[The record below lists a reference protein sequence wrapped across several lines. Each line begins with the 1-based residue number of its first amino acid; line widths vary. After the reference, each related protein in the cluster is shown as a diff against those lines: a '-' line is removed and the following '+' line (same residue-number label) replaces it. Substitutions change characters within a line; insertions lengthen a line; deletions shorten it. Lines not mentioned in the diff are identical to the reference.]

1 MPYVLG
7 IDIGTISTVAATARP
22 DGDPAPRLLALGT
35 RGAAVPSVLYL
46 DEAGQALVGEAAE
59 RRVVSHPERVVREVK
74 RRVGDTVPV
83 SVGDVTV
90 TPEDLY
96 AAQAR
101 WVLDRAEEREGEP
114 PAAVAVAVPA
124 TWGSYRAGIVR
135 DALAEAGL
143 PDVTL
148 VSEPRA
154 AARHYLAQPRM
165 ADGATVAVFDF
176 GGGTFDAAVV
186 RRSGPDGCEIL
197 GRPEGL
203 ERLGGADL
211 DELVLA
217 HVAAA
222 VGDHL
227 RDLSPQAPGALAAL
241 ARLRRECTE
250 AKEALSADAET
261 TVPVLL
267 PGLQTQVR
275 IVRAE
280 LEELITP
287 AVEETLD
294 ALAAALDTA
303 KVAPEDLEAILLVG
317 GSSRIPLVAELLS
330 ARFGRPV
337 AVDTDPQAS
346 VALGAAREA
355 AESLAVAT
363 EAAVAPAA
371 AAPARA
377 LAAAGASPRGWTVA
391 AGTISGT
398 TALGDAAG
406 GTTAETPDEAPA
418 RLVAAGGSFV
428 PRQVPA
434 RRRHVTGVRVL
445 AVSAAV
451 LGITVVTSMAGQ
463 TPAVIEAGRSTL
475 SSVVAKLGD
484 SVQPDAPAAA
494 AAEAGRSGGGGVPMA
509 TDASVF
515 AGRRAQGRAIATTS
529 PQASRSTDGQT
540 SSDTRTPAVVEAPG
554 RGTTA
559 PSPSVTPGGGAGTG
573 TKAPSSPSPT
583 SPGTGTPGTGTPGT
597 PTPTTDPTTPPPT
610 QEPTT
615 PPPTQEPTTPPPTQE
630 PTTPPPTQEPTT
642 PPPTTPPA
650 TQQPTEPP
658 TTDPTTP
665 PTTEPTTPAATPTAV
680 PSETSGTTDPV
691 SPSPSAGGG

>member
-7 IDIGTISTVAATARP
+7 IDIGTTSTVAASARP
-22 DGDPAPRLLALGT
+22 DGDPSPQLLWLGT
-35 RGAAVPSVLYL
+35 RGPAVPSVVYL

-59 RRVVSHPERVVREVK
+59 RRTVSHPERVVREVK

-83 SVGDVTV
+83 SVGDIAV

-101 WVLDRAEEREGEP
+101 WVLDRAEEQEGEP
-114 PAAVAVAVPA
+114 PDAVAVAVPA

-135 DALAEAGL
+135 DALADAGL

-154 AARHYLAQPRM
+154 AARHYLAQPRV
-165 ADGATVAVFDF
+165 ADGATVAVYDF

-186 RRSGPDGCEIL
+186 RRSGPDGCEII

-222 VGDHL
+222 VGDAL
-227 RDLSPQAPGALAAL
+227 TDLSPQAPGALAAL

-280 LEELITP
+280 LEELIAP
-287 AVEETLD
+287 AVEQTLD
-294 ALAAALDTA
+294 VLATALHSAE
-303 KVAPEDLEAILLVG
+303 VAPEDLEAILLVG

-346 VALGAAREA
+346 VALGAARAA

-363 EAAVAPAA
+363 AGS
-371 AAPARA
+371 AAPA
-377 LAAAGASPRGWTVA
+377 LAAVGAFPRGWTVA
-391 AGTISGT
+391 AGSISEP
-398 TALGDAAG
+398 TAFEDAVP

-428 PRQVPA
+428 PRQDPA

-484 SVQPDAPAAA
+484 SVQPDTPAAA
-494 AAEAGRSGGGGVPMA
+494 AAEVDARAGGAGAPMA

-515 AGRRAQGRAIATTS
+515 AGRRAHAQAIATTT
-529 PQASRSTDGQT
+529 PQETRPARSTDGAK
-540 SSDTRTPAVVEAPG
+540 SSDPRTPAVVEGPG
-554 RGTTA
+554 KGSPA
-559 PSPSVTPGGGAGTG
+559 PSPRPSGTTGGGTG

-583 SPGTGTPGTGTPGT
+583 SPGTATPGTGTPST
-597 PTPTTDPTTPPPT
+597 PVPTTNPTTPPPT
-610 QEPTT
+610 QV
-615 PPPTQEPTTPPPTQE
+615 
-630 PTTPPPTQEPTT
+630 PTT
-642 PPPTTPPA
+642 PPPTTPPVTPEPTEPPTTNPTTPPT
-650 TQQPTEPP
+650 TQEPTEPP

-665 PTTEPTTPAATPTAV
+665 PTTQEPTTPAATPTAA
-680 PSETSGTTDPV
+680 PSEASFPTTDPAP
-691 SPSPSAGGG
+691 PSPSAGGG